1 VAVWSA
7 RGQRDPF
14 TRITCSRALP
24 WLDGRDGCRSH
35 KIWNQNLHPRVT
47 EQHRVKLL
55 VADHIS
61 IPAVESVGA
70 RPADGAWAPLRE
82 PLFRSLWIAA
92 VISYT
97 GTWMQNVGAGWL
109 MTQLSTSPLMVSL
122 VQAAAAVPVFLVVL
136 PAGALA
142 DMVDRRRLLLFTQ
155 SWMVAA
161 AAALGLLT
169 LRHAVTPWVLLLFTL
184 VLGVGAVLND
194 PAWQAITPE
203 VVSPRQHASAV
214 ALNSAGFNVAR
225 AVGPALGG
233 MVVAVA
239 GSGWSF
245 LLNALSF
252 FGVILFL
259 CRWQR
264 APHEPLA
271 TRRLRDAILEGL
283 RYVRGAPQVRSVLI
297 RTGAFSVGASSLL
310 ALLPVICQPHGA
322 QGYGLLLTCFGLG
335 ALAGAGLLPRVRR
348 RYSVDGLVAV
358 ATVVFAG
365 MTFAAGQVHAFE
377 VLCAVLFTSGAAWIG
392 ILACFNVVAQTM
404 CPSRMRARALSMY
417 LLVLQGGMAL
427 GSVVWG
433 EIAARKGVP
442 VALAWSALAMV
453 VGLSSILR
461 HRLTATELRLTPVV
475 ARD

>member
-1 VAVWSA
+1 
-7 RGQRDPF
+7 
-14 TRITCSRALP
+14 
-24 WLDGRDGCRSH
+24 
-35 KIWNQNLHPRVT
+35 
-47 EQHRVKLL
+47 
-55 VADHIS
+55 VADQASLPVIGIDSRRHD
-61 IPAVESVGA
+61 A
-70 RPADGAWAPLRE
+70 AWEPLRE

-109 MTQLSTSPLMVSL
+109 MTQLSASPLMVSL
-122 VQAAAAVPVFLVVL
+122 VQAAAAVPVFFVVL

-161 AAALGLLT
+161 AAALGVLT
-169 LRHAVTPWVLLLFTL
+169 LRHAVTPFTLLLFTT

-194 PAWQAITPE
+194 PAWQAIMPE
-203 VVSPRQHASAV
+203 VVTPGRHASAV

-225 AVGPALGG
+225 AVGPAVGG
-233 MVVAVA
+233 IVVAAA

-245 LLNALSF
+245 LLNAASF

-259 CRWQR
+259 WRWRR

-271 TRRLRDAILEGL
+271 NRRMRDVILVGL

-297 RTGAFSVGASSLL
+297 RTGAFSVGATSLL

-322 QGYGLLLTCFGLG
+322 QGYGFLLTCFGLG
-335 ALAGAGLLPRVRR
+335 ALTGAALLPRLKR
-348 RYSVDGLVAV
+348 RYSVDGLVAS
-358 ATVVFAG
+358 ATLIFAG
-365 MTFAAGQVHAFE
+365 MTFSAGQVHSFE
-377 VLCAVLFTSGAAWIG
+377 ALCVVLFVAGAAWIG

-404 CPSRMRARALSMY
+404 CPSWMRARALSMY

-427 GSVVWG
+427 GSAFWG
-433 EIAARKGVP
+433 ELAARKGVP

-453 VGLSSILR
+453 IGLSSILW
-461 HRLTATELRLTPVV
+461 HRLTGTDLKMAPAAVG
-475 ARD
+475 D